1 MTRTRLTPRL
11 FVLTLIVVLV
21 TTAMAATAATAA
33 TPVSETGADAQ
44 PTIHTTSDQGALLT
58 TNADETLTLEVLEET
73 DETITVAISST
84 AADTAGFQANLSYD
98 PDATSVADFAF
109 EDLDGMAEDN
119 VDPDTGHLF
128 LTESVVGADS
138 LDEPTLATVTFTV
151 GEDGLDE
158 LEFVDDD
165 SLVSDS
171 DGEVISGE
179 DDGDDG
185 ESPPASGGGGSSG
198 DDDSSGN
205 SGGGGAG
212 TSDNGDENGD
222 NTDDTDGDGGNET
235 DDGAADG
242 GSDESGDSDGD
253 GSAGDDDDAGTTDG
267 DDSDGDAESDG
278 DDGGV
283 SDDTDGETTDDGN
296 GSDDEGSDGLPG
308 FTGGIT
314 LGVLVAVLA
323 VLGATTRRRD

>member
-1 MTRTRLTPRL
+1 MTPRL